1 MFMSDSLFALVE
13 AFVPKEILLHF
24 DLVEVKKEYNV
35 YRIYMVEKEDSD
47 HFPVELRKL
56 PREEVVKSG
65 YLNPVELQ
73 TFPIA
78 GHEAFIYLRRRRW
91 KKKGTR
97 ETFHNSYDF
106 MIEGT
111 KSTRAFGIFLKEI
124 GRG

>member
-1 MFMSDSLFALVE
+1 MSDSMFALVE

-24 DLVEVKKEYNV
+24 DFVEVKKEYNV
-35 YRIYMVEKEDSD
+35 YRIYMLEKDDKSHYPSELSD
-47 HFPVELRKL
+47 IPSVD
-56 PREEVVKSG
+56 VVKAG
-65 YLNPVELQ
+65 YLNPIELQ

-91 KKKGTR
+91 KQKGSR

-106 MIEGT
+106 MVEGT
-111 KSTRAFGIFLKEI
+111 KSTRAFGAFLKEI